1 MLRDCYSACRG
12 ALQNGGI
19 EAPDFEAL
27 CLLEHVTGYGRTGLI
42 VHGDAPVSPEQQ
54 ALLRELT
61 QKRLAHYP
69 LQYILGEWSFMG
81 FPLSVG
87 EGVLIPRDDT
97 EVCTGLCL
105 DYLKRKPNAA
115 AIDLCAGSGA
125 IAVALEKLGHAE
137 VTAVEL
143 SEQAFY
149 FLTNN
154 IHSNGCRVK
163 AVRGDVFTCHAQF
176 PDDTFDL
183 IVSNPPYIRQ
193 DELPSLQAE
202 VQFEP
207 AMALNGGADG
217 YQFYSSI
224 IQNWSRKLRVGGA
237 LVFELGEGQAAQVA
251 ALMREQG
258 FADLRTEQDLG
269 GCERAIIGIRQS
281 TVR

>member
-27 CLLEHVTGYGRTGLI
+27 CLLEHVTGYGRSGLI
-42 VHGDAPVSPEQQ
+42 AHGDAPVTPEQE

-61 QKRLAHYP
+61 QKRLTHYP
-69 LQYILGEWSFMG
+69 LQYLLGEWSFMG
-81 FPLSVG
+81 IPLSVG

-105 DYLKRKPNAA
+105 DYLKGKPNAA
-115 AIDLCAGSGA
+115 AIDLCSGSGA
-125 IAVALEKLGHAE
+125 IAIALEKLGQAA

-149 FLTNN
+149 FLTKN
-154 IHSNGCRVK
+154 IHSNSCRVK
-163 AVRGDVFTCHAQF
+163 AVRGDVFTCYAQF
-176 PDDTFDL
+176 PDNSYDL

-193 DELPSLQAE
+193 DELPALQAE

-207 AMALNGGADG
+207 AMALDGGADG
-217 YQFYSSI
+217 YRFYTSI
-224 IQNWSRKLRVGGA
+224 IQNWSRKLKRGGA

-251 ALMREQG
+251 ALMRKQG
-258 FADLRTEQDLG
+258 FTDLRTAQDLG

-281 TVR
+281 TVQ